1 MASPG
6 PGLTDLG
13 ADVVGSCGPESVG
26 VGGRAGQ
33 GARTPVV
40 DDSEAE
46 AGQSRATSLMGHPD
60 LGEVTPEIKPSERGT
75 ALAIADLEW
84 REMEGDD
91 CEFHYGDGSNEVQDN
106 EFPTVERSRLQ
117 EMLSLLGLEMYQI
130 QKLSLQDSL
139 QISSDSM
146 KNWAPQVPKD
156 LPWNFLRKLQAL
168 NAEARN
174 TTMVLDALQDVR
186 LEEKEGQ
193 MEEEV
198 LYWGSTDEAAADIY
212 SFSELPTPDTPVNPL
227 DLLCALL
234 LSSDSFLQQDIIL
247 KMFLCQFALP
257 LVLPDSE
264 NHYHMFL
271 LWALRGL
278 VRTWW
283 SQPLRSP
290 GSFREDSVILSR
302 MPTFAFVRMDVSSNS
317 KSQLLNAILSPSHKP
332 QDCFWH
338 RDLNLGASSREIA
351 DGLVEISWF
360 FPSGREDLDI
370 FPEPVAFINLRG
382 DIGSHWLQFKL
393 LTDISSAVFI
403 LTDNIS
409 KKEYKLLFSMK
420 ESNTKYYFILSPYR
434 GKRNT
439 NLRFLNKLIPV
450 LKIDYSHVLVK
461 VSSTDSESFVRKLQS
476 IVRCVM
482 RSPCRRV
489 SVEDM
494 ANAARKLGLR
504 VDEDCEEC
512 QKAKERME
520 KITRKIRDPEA
531 YKQEELRLQ
540 GEPWRKVAQVE
551 KELCRLQW
559 AGDPSEKCW
568 SELRGRLLELRGQQ
582 NSLDPTWGLQEFV
595 RGISSPSPCEK
606 QYFLRWM
613 EFGLARL
620 AQQRLRPPPETL
632 FSLRAKYYGTL
643 DATEPLWPDPLGVEH
658 FLREMGQ
665 FYEAE
670 SCLVEAGKLPA
681 CQRRFAHF
689 PGLALELLLR
699 GLPLELVDGGSLSVP
714 LRWVTGLLRELH
726 TRLERRSR
734 LVVLSALG
742 VPGTGKS
749 TLLNTMFG
757 LRFATGKGSSH
768 RGAFMQLVE
777 VAEGFSQDLG
787 CDHILVIDSG
797 GWIGGALTT
806 AGERFELEASLATLI
821 MGLSNVTVVSL
832 AETRHVPLALL
843 HAFLRLETTGHT
855 PSYQFVYQNV
865 HGTSVPST
873 QLRDGRQYLESLS
886 DGGLTVACGEMQGD
900 SVRALANVAFG
911 DLEKQHIWHIP
922 GLWHGVPPMA
932 PVSLGYSEA
941 IFELKRCLLENIR
954 NGLSSQN
961 KNIQQLIELVRQL

>member
-6 PGLTDLG
+6 H
-13 ADVVGSCGPESVG
+13 S
-26 VGGRAGQ
+26 
-33 GARTPVV
+33 
-40 DDSEAE
+40 
-46 AGQSRATSLMGHPD
+46 D
-60 LGEVTPEIKPSERGT
+60 LGEVAPEIKASERGT

-84 REMEGDD
+84 RDMEGDD
-91 CEFHYGDGSNEVQDN
+91 CESPYGDGTNEAQDN
-106 EFPTVERSRLQ
+106 DFPTVERSRLQ
-117 EMLSLLGLEMYQI
+117 EMLSLLGLETYQM
-130 QKLSLQDSL
+130 QKLTLQDSL
-139 QISSDSM
+139 QISFDSM

-174 TTMVLDALQDVR
+174 TTMVLDAPPDAR
-186 LEEKEGQ
+186 PGEEGQ

-198 LYWGSTDEAAADIY
+198 LYWDTADNIAADIY

-234 LSSDSFLQQDIIL
+234 VSSDSFLQQDIIL

-283 SQPLRSP
+283 LQPLRGP
-290 GSFREDSVILSR
+290 GSFKEDSVVLPR

-317 KSQLLNAILSPSHKP
+317 KSQLLNAVLSPGRRLR
-332 QDCFWH
+332 DCFWH
-338 RDLNLGASSREIA
+338 RDLNLGASPREIA

-461 VSSTDSESFVRKLQS
+461 VSSTDSESFVRRLQS

-494 ANAARKLGLR
+494 AHAARKLGLR

-531 YKQEELRLQ
+531 YKREELRLQ

-551 KELCRLQW
+551 KELCQLHW
-559 AGDPSEKCW
+559 AGDSPEKCR
-568 SELRGRLLELRGQQ
+568 SELRGRLLELRAQQ
-582 NSLDPTWGLQEFV
+582 NSLDPTWGVQEFV
-595 RGISSPSPCEK
+595 RGISSPSPGEK

-613 EFGLARL
+613 ELGLARL

-632 FSLRAKYYGTL
+632 LSLRSKHCGAV

-670 SCLVEAGKLPA
+670 SCLVEAGKLPVG
-681 CQRRFAHF
+681 QRRFAHF

-714 LRWVTGLLRELH
+714 LRWVTGLLKELH

-734 LVVLSALG
+734 LVVLSVLG

-757 LRFATGKGSSH
+757 LRFATGKSSSP

-806 AGERFELEASLATLI
+806 TGERFELEASLATLI

-832 AETRHVPLALL
+832 AETRDVPLALL
-843 HAFLRLETTGHT
+843 HAFLRLETTGHA
-855 PSYQFVYQNV
+855 PSYQFVYQNL
-865 HGTSVPST
+865 HGTSASNP
-873 QLRDGRQYLESLS
+873 QLRDGRQCPEPLS
-886 DGGLTVACGEMQGD
+886 DGGLAVACGETRGD
-900 SVRALANVAFG
+900 GVRTLADVAFG
-911 DLEKQHIWHIP
+911 DPEKQHVWHIP

-932 PVSLGYSEA
+932 AVSLGYSEA

-954 NGLSSQN
+954 NGLSNQN
-961 KNIQQLIELVRQL
+961 KNIQQLIELVRRL

>member
-1 MASPG
+1 
-6 PGLTDLG
+6 
-13 ADVVGSCGPESVG
+13 
-26 VGGRAGQ
+26 
-33 GARTPVV
+33 
-40 DDSEAE
+40 
-46 AGQSRATSLMGHPD
+46 
-60 LGEVTPEIKPSERGT
+60 
-75 ALAIADLEW
+75 
-84 REMEGDD
+84 MEGDD
-91 CEFHYGDGSNEVQDN
+91 GEFHYGDGSNETQDN
-106 EFPTVERSRLQ
+106 DFLTVERSRLQ
-117 EMLSLLGLEMYQI
+117 EMLSLLGLETYQT

-139 QISSDSM
+139 QISFDSM

-174 TTMVLDALQDVR
+174 TTMVLDAPPDAR
-186 LEEKEGQ
+186 PGEKESQ

-198 LYWGSTDEAAADIY
+198 LYWDMTDDVAADIY

-234 LSSDSFLQQDIIL
+234 LSSDSFLQQDILL

-283 SQPLRSP
+283 SQPLRGP
-290 GSFREDSVILSR
+290 GNFREDSVTLPR
-302 MPTFAFVRMDVSSNS
+302 MPTFAFVRMEVSSNS
-317 KSQLLNAILSPSHKP
+317 KSQLLNAILSPGHRP
-332 QDCFWH
+332 RDCFWH
-338 RDLNLGASSREIA
+338 RDLNLGASPREIA
-351 DGLVEISWF
+351 DGLVEVSWF
-360 FPSGREDLDI
+360 FPSGREDVDI
-370 FPEPVAFINLRG
+370 FPEPVAFLNLRG

-393 LTDISSAVFI
+393 LADISSAVFI
-403 LTDNIS
+403 MTDNIS

-461 VSSTDSESFVRKLQS
+461 VSSTDSESFVRRLRS
-476 IVRCVM
+476 IVRCVV

-531 YKQEELRLQ
+531 YKREELRLQ

-551 KELCRLQW
+551 KELCQLRW
-559 AGDPSEKCW
+559 AADPPDKSR
-568 SELRGRLLELRGQQ
+568 SELRGRLLELRAQQ
-582 NSLDPTWGLQEFV
+582 NSLDPAWGLQEFV
-595 RGISSPSPCEK
+595 RGISCPSPGEK
-606 QYFLRWM
+606 QYFLKWM
-613 EFGLARL
+613 ELGLARL

-632 FSLRAKYYGTL
+632 LSLRAKHCGAL
-643 DATEPLWPDPLGVEH
+643 DPTEPLWPDPLGVGH

-670 SCLVEAGKLPA
+670 SCLVEAGKLSTG
-681 CQRRFAHF
+681 QRRFAHF
-689 PGLALELLLR
+689 PSLALELLFR

-714 LRWVTGLLRELH
+714 LHWITGLLKELH
-726 TRLERRSR
+726 TRLDRRSR

-757 LRFATGKGSSH
+757 LRFATGKSSNP

-797 GWIGGALTT
+797 GWIGGALTA

-832 AETRHVPLALL
+832 AETRAVPLALL
-843 HAFLRLETTGHT
+843 HAFLRLETTGHA
-855 PSYQFVYQNV
+855 PSYQFVYQNL
-865 HGTSVPST
+865 HGSSVPGP
-873 QLRDGRQYLESLS
+873 QLRDGRQCPEPRS
-886 DGGLTVACGEMQGD
+886 DGGLAVACRETRGD
-900 SVRALANVAFG
+900 SVRTLADVAFG
-911 DLEKQHIWHIP
+911 DPEKQHVWHIP

-932 PVSLGYSEA
+932 PVNLGYSEA

-954 NGLSSQN
+954 NGLSNQN
-961 KNIQQLIELVRQL
+961 KNIQQLIELVRRL